1 MYLEGCSGLS
11 FKKISCLQ
19 RWSAVLHLW
28 WDIRHLW
35 CTEMSVPI
43 SDSPSFKLSEQSD
56 LLCIAHEVQT
66 LGCNSMPNMLSRVVS
81 RMTVGPYM
89 AKQSPLE
96 LKKVEQE
103 VPNLLWELKD
113 FFPHD
118 SIKIS
123 GTFTHSPDSTKP
135 FCSVRSSPLT
145 EKILN
150 WVLLLSH
157 LGVGLQVIVTCE
169 LVSRPVLPEVDS
181 AGEAGE
187 QPSQAMELLLRIHRE
202 AQATEA

>member
-1 MYLEGCSGLS
+1 MMKWFPSLNIVWQKNTFQMYLEGCSGLS

-19 RWSAVLHLW
+19 RWSAVPHLW
-28 WDIRHLW
+28 WDIRYLW

-43 SDSPSFKLSEQSD
+43 SDSSSFKLSEQSD
-56 LLCIAHEVQT
+56 LFCFACEVQT
-66 LGCNSMPNMLSRVVS
+66 LGCNSMPNMLSRIVS
-81 RMTVGPYM
+81 RMTEGPYI

-96 LKKVEQE
+96 WKKVEQE
-103 VPNLLWELKD
+103 VPNLLWQLKD

-135 FCSVRSSPLT
+135 FCSVRSKPLT

-150 WVLLLSH
+150 WASPESPSPSLLSCT
-157 LGVGLQVIVTCE
+157 LFWSILVIKWLYVFRICH
-169 LVSRPVLPEVDS
+169 
-181 AGEAGE
+181 E
-187 QPSQAMELLLRIHRE
+187 Q
-202 AQATEA
+202 